1 MGTVWSALLVGGGLA
16 GAIFVWLLRDTG
28 KESDAEQKDAPL
40 GEAAAPGGDQGGG
53 GGLSPGPSR
62 RELVTKPGI
71 LPSTSRGQIC
81 QGALKFTEGGQKPT
95 WSFSRG
101 PFPRT
106 SLPCPGQDPP
116 HAAPFPRLVRT
127 RRAGPGGSLPHRPRA
142 APGCL
147 CARRPPGGPVRPLGG
162 GGDGPRRLAQCG
174 RLQRRRPFRAFQR
187 ECLGSGGSYKP
198 SSVSHRAGTL
208 SQSQPHSL
216 TFSHP
221 SPLGRAGFGNTQAV
235 STSRYL
241 DASVRK
247 AKFRLDSG
255 HEGLS

>member
-162 GGDGPRRLAQCG
+162 GGWAPALGAVRAAAAAAPLPGLPKGVLRVRG
-174 RLQRRRPFRAFQR
+174 ILQTLFSLP
-187 ECLGSGGSYKP
+187 P
-198 SSVSHRAGTL
+198 SRD
-208 SQSQPHSL
+208 
-216 TFSHP
+216 TFSVP
-221 SPLGRAGFGNTQAV
+221 TP
-235 STSRYL
+235 
-241 DASVRK
+241 
-247 AKFRLDSG
+247 
-255 HEGLS
+255 

>member
-1 MGTVWSALLVGGGLA
+1 MGAVWSALLVGGGLA

-40 GEAAAPGGDQGGG
+40 GEAAAPGSDQGGG

-81 QGALKFTEGGQKPT
+81 QGALKFTKGAQKPT

-116 HAAPFPRLVRT
+116 HAAPVPRLVRT
-127 RRAGPGGSLPHRPRA
+127 RRAGCSPSAEAPEVPCPIVRGHRPAVSAPGARREDLSGPSRGGWAPALGAVRA
-142 APGCL
+142 AAAAAPLPGL
-147 CARRPPGGPVRPLGG
+147 PKGVLRVRGDPTNPLQSPTEQGH
-162 GGDGPRRLAQCG
+162 
-174 RLQRRRPFRAFQR
+174 F
-187 ECLGSGGSYKP
+187 
-198 SSVSHRAGTL
+198 L
-208 SQSQPHSL
+208 S
-216 TFSHP
+216 P
-221 SPLGRAGFGNTQAV
+221 SPVASRSPILHPLEELGLETP
-235 STSRYL
+235 
-241 DASVRK
+241 
-247 AKFRLDSG
+247 RL
-255 HEGLS
+255 